1 MLFQNQLAQDCEDMC
16 KNVGKYPDCNKC
28 PGSVAPD
35 STPGV
40 MTWDELREHLRNLS
54 SWGQDTLKQWHSQ
67 AAMVQTIKS
76 GQGEQACITA
86 DLKHR
91 VEFQNTIVELCED
104 MCKNVG
110 KYPNCDCAGFVAPDS
125 TPGVMTWDELRE
137 HMGNLVNWGHD
148 TLKGWRQQASQLQ
161 KSKQTVSKSLQGEQA
176 CVAEDLTRRR
186 QVQNTLAEDCED
198 MCKNVGAYPDCTC
211 PNFVEPDSTPGVM
224 TWEELLTHMDNLEG
238 FGQDKIKAWR
248 QQASQLQKGKQS
260 EQACVL
266 EDLKLRARI
275 QNKLAQEC
283 EDMCKNVGAYP
294 DCTCPN
300 SVQPDSTPG
309 VMTWEELLTHMDNLE
324 AFGQDKLKAWRQQA
338 H

>member
-1 MLFQNQLAQDCEDMC
+1 
-16 KNVGKYPDCNKC
+16 
-28 PGSVAPD
+28 
-35 STPGV
+35 
-40 MTWDELREHLRNLS
+40 
-54 SWGQDTLKQWHSQ
+54 
-67 AAMVQTIKS
+67 
-76 GQGEQACITA
+76 
-86 DLKHR
+86 
-91 VEFQNTIVELCED
+91 
-104 MCKNVG
+104 
-110 KYPNCDCAGFVAPDS
+110 
-125 TPGVMTWDELRE
+125 
-137 HMGNLVNWGHD
+137 
-148 TLKGWRQQASQLQ
+148 
-161 KSKQTVSKSLQGEQA
+161 
-176 CVAEDLTRRR
+176 
-186 QVQNTLAEDCED
+186 
-198 MCKNVGAYPDCTC
+198 
-211 PNFVEPDSTPGVM
+211 M

>member
-76 GQGEQACITA
+76 GQGERACITA

-186 QVQNTLAEDCED
+186 QVQTRWPRIAR
-198 MCKNVGAYPDCTC
+198 TC
-211 PNFVEPDSTPGVM
+211 ARTSV
-224 TWEELLTHMDNLEG
+224 LT
-238 FGQDKIKAWR
+238 QTA
-248 QQASQLQKGKQS
+248 
-260 EQACVL
+260 
-266 EDLKLRARI
+266 
-275 QNKLAQEC
+275 LAQISW
-283 EDMCKNVGAYP
+283 NPIA
-294 DCTCPN
+294 
-300 SVQPDSTPG
+300 
-309 VMTWEELLTHMDNLE
+309 H
-324 AFGQDKLKAWRQQA
+324 QA
-338 H
+338 